1 METEIRIVN
10 TKKDFKTFVQLFY
23 DLYRDCPQAVPY
35 LYSDEVNTLSKD
47 KNPAFEFCEAE
58 YFLAYQGDKV
68 VTGGLGNFNATDIP
82 VGEVVSV
89 THSTD
94 YLTREVMVK
103 MHADPMNLKV
113 VELVGNP
120 S

>member
-23 DLYRDCPQAVPY
+23 DLYRNCPQAVPY

-68 VTGGLGNFNATDIP
+68 VGRVAAIINRRANEYWKRNVVRFGWFDFIDDTD
-82 VGEVVSV
+82 VSKALLDAV
-89 THSTD
+89 ISGAKK
-94 YLTREVMVK
+94 RV
-103 MHADPMNLKV
+103 
-113 VELVGNP
+113 
-120 S
+120 